1 MIVVYLCRVFRFAMS
16 LRSLMVLFVTFGLL
30 LGDALAAAT
39 FKASQWMGKS
49 RHQLT
54 GLFPGA
60 SNQVPGW
67 QGYPEASLNFNQ
79 KGRLC
84 QFAVGFP
91 RLFTQQEA
99 EGMVTQVLGIDLS
112 KAGTIVDTA
121 AALRFENID
130 SRVKTVTL
138 YKPQLGVPEFS
149 EVTVT
154 YWLAYQ
160 GDWRD

>member
-1 MIVVYLCRVFRFAMS
+1 MC

-30 LGDALAAAT
+30 LGDTLAAT

-54 GLFPGA
+54 GPFPGA
-60 SNQVPGW
+60 SNQISGW
-67 QGYPEASLNFNQ
+67 QGYPEAALFFNQ
-79 KGRLC
+79 RGRLC
-84 QFAVGFP
+84 QFAVEFP
-91 RLFTQQEA
+91 RLSRQQEA
-99 EGMVTQVLGIDLS
+99 VAMVTQVLGIDLS
-112 KAGTIVDTA
+112 KAGAIVDTT

-138 YKPQLGVPEFS
+138 YKPQLGIPEFS

-160 GDWRD
+160 ED